1 MRLLLIED
9 HQDIADNVC
18 EYFTERGHPI
28 EHAVNGETGMER
40 LRTGQFDVVVLDVML
55 PGLDGLAVCRAL
67 RNDLKSQVPVLML
80 TAKDVVADKVA
91 GFEAGADDYL
101 VKPFSLLEL
110 EARIGALMRRAMPR
124 ALSAPLQVAGLI
136 YDPNTLAAQR
146 DGLSVKLNP
155 STRRLLVLLMQN
167 SHRVVTRRE
176 LERELWG
183 DEPPDGDVLRAHM
196 YALRNAVDKPFGQKL
211 LHTHHGEGYRLAALN
226 DELESE
232 PA

>member
-18 EYFTERGHPI
+18 EYFTERGHTV
-28 EHAVNGETGMER
+28 EHASNGESGLER
-40 LRTGQFDVVVLDVML
+40 LRNGQHEMVVLDIML
-55 PGLDGLAVCRAL
+55 PGLDGLAVCRKL
-67 RNDLKSQVPVLML
+67 RNDLKSQLPVLML
-80 TAKDVVADKVA
+80 TAKDLVADKLV

-110 EARIGALMRRAMPR
+110 EARVGALLRRVTPKT
-124 ALSAPLQVAGLI
+124 SGAPMQVAGLAF
-136 YDPNTLAAQR
+136 DPNTLVATR
-146 DGLSVKLNP
+146 DGQTLKLNP

-167 SHRVVTRRE
+167 SHRVVSRRE

-183 DEPPDGDVLRAHM
+183 EEPPDGDVLRAHM
-196 YALRNAVDKPFGQKL
+196 YALRNAVDKPFNQKL

-226 DELESE
+226 DETETGL
-232 PA
+232 A